1 MKPGISP
8 PENLNVTSIE
18 TDELVAQQISSL
30 PEHWLID
37 TGQNYSE
44 SAGAGAKYNKKA
56 ISTMEEHITMNT

>member
-1 MKPGISP
+1 LKPGISP

-37 TGQNYSE
+37 TWQSYSE
-44 SAGAGAKYNKKA
+44 SAEAGAKYNKQ
-56 ISTMEEHITMNT
+56 

>member
-1 MKPGISP
+1 LKTGVSP

-37 TGQNYSE
+37 TGQNIVSQQE
-44 SAGAGAKYNKKA
+44 LEQNTIKKQLA
-56 ISTMEEHITMNT
+56 L